1 MNLSSFV
8 SGSDLSA
15 LYRPP
20 GEALGLPG
28 RVYGSEF
35 FALEQRQLFPR
46 TWCAAGFASDIPEPG
61 DAWPAVL
68 AGWPL
73 LLVRDENREVR
84 AFHNVCRHRANRVVD
99 APCRKLKSLTCP
111 WHGWTYAFDG
121 SLVGTPRLGGERAHR
136 DEDFPTTGLALKPI
150 PAVVWLDLVMVNIE
164 GNAPP
169 FEQHIQPLN
178 DLLSDYH
185 LGDIQVGARWD
196 TAFEGNWKL
205 TVEGALED
213 YHLSL
218 VHPELVDGVATL
230 DPRLHFAQRCYFG
243 NSTRDEPT
251 TREVHAPLL
260 LREGVGTEN
269 DVHQCVPHRRDDSAP
284 GLGVALGHTARR
296 SPPHVVSIPAS
307 TTRDRQQA
315 LLALA
320 ALRRSNTDFW
330 KGVLVQDEP
339 LVANVQRNMDR
350 PGDAGIRPRFSP
362 LWESNVQR
370 FQQSVVDTLR
380 EAEQGERDFEALEP
394 LHGRTR
400 GDFAAP

>member
-8 SGSDLSA
+8 SGSDLNA

-73 LLVRDENREVR
+73 LLVRDDNREVR

-111 WHGWTYAFDG
+111 WHGWTYALDG

-136 DEDFPTTGLALKPI
+136 DEDFPTTGLALEPI

-164 GNAPP
+164 GNARP

-205 TVEGALED
+205 AVEGALED

-251 TREVHAPLL
+251 TREIHAPSL
-260 LREGVGTEN
+260 LREGAEPRTMFINVFPTGALTLRH
-269 DVHQCVPHRRDDSAP
+269 DSVWLWAIQPDGPRRTCVDTREYYKGPAATDS
-284 GLGVALGHTARR
+284 
-296 SPPHVVSIPAS
+296 
-307 TTRDRQQA
+307 D
-315 LLALA
+315 LA

-370 FQQSVVDTLR
+370 FQQSVVDALR
-380 EAEQGERDFEALEP
+380 EAEQGERDAEALAP
-394 LHGRTR
+394 LHGRT
-400 GDFAAP
+400 

>member
-1 MNLSSFV
+1 MNLSSLV

-28 RVYGSEF
+28 CVYGSEF
-35 FALEQRQLFPR
+35 FALEQRHLFPR
-46 TWCAAGFASDIPEPG
+46 TWCAVGFASDIPEPG
-61 DAWPAVL
+61 DAWPALL

-111 WHGWTYAFDG
+111 WHGWTYALDG

-150 PAVVWLDLVMVNIE
+150 PAVVWLDMVMVNIE

-178 DLLSDYH
+178 DLLSDYD

-196 TAFEGNWKL
+196 TAFEGSWKL
-205 TVEGALED
+205 TIEGALED

-243 NSTRDEPT
+243 NSTRDEPA
-251 TREVHAPLL
+251 TREIHAPPL
-260 LREGVGTEN
+260 LREGAEPRTMFINVFPTGALTLRQ
-269 DVHQCVPHRRDDSAP
+269 DSVWLWAIQPDGPRRTRVDTREYYKGQAATAP
-284 GLGVALGHTARR
+284 
-296 SPPHVVSIPAS
+296 
-307 TTRDRQQA
+307 
-315 LLALA
+315 ALA
-320 ALRRSNTDFW
+320 ALRRSNTEFW

-362 LWESNVQR
+362 SWELNVQR
-370 FQQSVVDTLR
+370 FQQSVVDALR
-380 EAEQGERDFEALEP
+380 EAEQGERDNEALES
-394 LHGRTR
+394 LHARI
-400 GDFAAP
+400 